1 MGFFDLFRGNKPQP
15 EKRNYVDYAMGLNL
29 SSKDVLV
36 TPETALTFSAVYAA
50 VRVISETI
58 AQLPFN
64 YYKKTNKGRDIFDKS
79 PLQFLVNNE
88 PNGYQTKYIFFET
101 YVNTLL
107 LYGNAFAYIQRDGAG
122 IPIALTCLHPDD
134 VQVKQK
140 NSRLVYEVREQG
152 MYDASDILH
161 VPDLT
166 LDGYIGKSRI
176 SAARDNI
183 ALGIAAQ
190 TYGKN
195 FFESGAKIS
204 GVLKHPGSLG
214 ADAMQTLS
222 QQWHRTYH
230 SGYAGGFKTA
240 VLEEGMDYK
249 PIQLSPQDAQFLT
262 TRQFSILE
270 VARIFRVPPHL
281 LADLDRATFSNIEH
295 QSTEFLNYCISPIL
309 KKLEQEFNKKLIFQ
323 GNKVKTY
330 FEHNVN
336 ALLRG
341 DAKSRAEYYKSLFNV
356 GAISPNEIRRKE
368 NMNDIDKGNTYYVP
382 MNMIDSA
389 KPNPKDIKPK
399 EQPKE
404 DKTDGKDG
412 DKTI

>member
-1 MGFFDLFRGNKPQP
+1 MGLFDIFRGKKPQA

-64 YYKKTNKGRDIFDKS
+64 YYKKTNKGRDVFDKS

-140 NSRLVYEVREQG
+140 NGRLVYEVREQG